1 VELTVR
7 GRGIRITDQI
17 RRTAEH
23 KLGKLQRVDPRIARC
38 DAEIIDQNPR
48 VGASHRVEV
57 TCDRGR
63 RRFRAVGA
71 GADVD
76 SAFDQVVER
85 LERQISSYR
94 GKLRHRILGRR
105 DRLQSPRTSTEG
117 ASNSE

>member
-23 KLGKLQRVDPRIARC
+23 KLGKLQRVDPRIGRC
-38 DAEIIDQNPR
+38 DVEVIDLNPR
-48 VGASHRVEV
+48 VGASQQVEV

-63 RRFRAVGA
+63 RRFRAVGT
-71 GADVD
+71 GQDVE
-76 SAFDQVVER
+76 SALDQVVEH

-105 DRLQSPRTSTEG
+105 DRLQSPRTSAEG
-117 ASNSE
+117 SNNSE